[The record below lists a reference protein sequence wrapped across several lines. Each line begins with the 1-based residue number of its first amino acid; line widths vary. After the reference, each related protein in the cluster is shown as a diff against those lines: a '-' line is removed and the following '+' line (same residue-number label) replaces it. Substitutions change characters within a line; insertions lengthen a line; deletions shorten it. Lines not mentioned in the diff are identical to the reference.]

1 MAHIPD
7 GVVSLPV
14 LIVGAAVTVGGCAIG
29 LRRLTPER
37 IPRTA
42 LLAAAFFVASL
53 IHVPLGPSSV
63 HLLLCGLVGMVL
75 GWAAFPAI
83 AVALML
89 QAVMFGFGGIAVL
102 GVNAMNMA
110 VPAVLCGGVFGRARR
125 RWNDPR
131 QLALAG
137 GVCGALGV
145 VLTALAVAATLA
157 ASGRAFVPAA
167 RLVVLAHLPVA
178 AVEAAIGAAV
188 VGFVARVRPDL
199 IGVRAELAG
208 EPG

>member
-14 LIVGAAVTVGGCAIG
+14 LIVGAAVTVGGCAVG

-63 HLLLCGLVGMVL
+63 HLLLCGLVGAVL

-83 AVALML
+83 VVALAL

-110 VPAVLCGGVFGRARR
+110 VPAVLCGGMFDRVRR
-125 RWNDPR
+125 RWSDPR

-145 VLTALAVAATLA
+145 LLTAVAVAAALA

-178 AVEAAIGAAV
+178 AVEAAVGAAV

-199 IGVRAELAG
+199 IGARAGFAG